1 MMKRAE
7 KEAVIANIKTDI
19 EAAKAIFL
27 TNLIGVEANDA
38 VAIRK
43 GVRDAQ
49 GKMVVTRNTLF
60 RKAAEGTTVEKML
73 ADLKGPHALAFAFED
88 AAAVAKCLKEAGEDH
103 EVVDFKGGFLNGE
116 ELTKAQV
123 IELASLPSRDEMLGT
138 LLATFNAPISALAR
152 VLFAIQEQKES
163 GAEPAPAEAA
173 AEEAPAAEAA
183 PAEAEV
189 APVAEEEK
197 KDGEE

>member
-7 KEAVIANIKTDI
+7 KEAIIANIKTDI

-27 TNLIGVEANDA
+27 TNLIGVGANDA

-43 GVRDAQ
+43 GIRDVQ
-49 GKMVVTRNTLF
+49 GKMIVTRNTLF

-163 GAEPAPAEAA
+163 GAEPAPVEAA

-183 PAEAEV
+183 PAEAEA
-189 APVAEEEK
+189 APAAEEEK
-197 KDGEE
+197 KEGEE

>member
-7 KEAVIANIKTDI
+7 KEAIIAGLKKDI
-19 EAAKAIFL
+19 ESARAVFL
-27 TNLIGVEANDA
+27 TNLIGVGANDA

-43 GVRDAQ
+43 GVREAD
-49 GKMVVTRNTLF
+49 GKVVVTRNTLF
-60 RKAAEGTTVEKML
+60 RKAAEGTTVEKL
-73 ADLKGPHALAFAFED
+73 LTELKGPHALAFAFED
-88 AAAVAKCLKEAGEDH
+88 AAAVAKCLKEAAEDH
-103 EVVDFKGGFLNGE
+103 DVIEFKGGFLNGE

-152 VLFAIQEQKES
+152 VFFAIQEQKES
-163 GAEPAPAEAA
+163 GAESAPVEAA

-183 PAEAEV
+183 PAEAEA
-189 APVAEEEK
+189 APAAEEVK
-197 KDGEE
+197 KEGEE